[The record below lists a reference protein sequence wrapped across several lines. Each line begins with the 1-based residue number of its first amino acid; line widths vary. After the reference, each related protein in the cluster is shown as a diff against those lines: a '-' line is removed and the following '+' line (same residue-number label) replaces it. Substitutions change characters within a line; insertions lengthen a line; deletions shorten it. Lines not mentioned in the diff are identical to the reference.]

1 MYYQVRTIS
10 ESFKTICDTQNRK
23 KIRSLKKAYEFAQYI
38 QQKYAGLY
46 AGVRIRGFENPRDML
61 GTEDEIQKRVKYEE
75 IINFIE

>member
-1 MYYQVRTIS
+1 MYYQVKTIS
-10 ESFKTICDTQNRK
+10 EPFKAIFTTQNRK

-46 AGVRIRGFENPRDML
+46 IGVQIRGFNNPYDML

-75 IINFIE
+75 TIKFI